1 MKLSVVIPAFN
12 EIENLRITLPRLA
25 EVLKKCPLVTDYEF
39 IVVDDHSTEPMY
51 EALESLQDPRV
62 HCLRLSRQ
70 GGSHIALRAG
80 LAATGGDA
88 VLCISADGQ
97 EDPAAIPAML
107 EHWQSGAHIVWGLRF
122 ERSGESF
129 LLKTFS
135 LLFYRMLAM
144 LTESKGSIDLS
155 RADFYLLDRRVVD
168 ALNSLREANS
178 SLFGLVAWIGYRQDF
193 VEYERRERQIGKS
206 KWRFRARMR
215 LAKDWV
221 IAFSGIP
228 LKVMTVMGFAVAALG
243 MLYALWVMGVA
254 IFGEPIQ
261 GWASIMVVVLII
273 GGLQMAMLG
282 IMGEY
287 LWRTLEET
295 RQRKLYFIEKSTV
308 HAPAISLPN
317 TLELR

>member
-1 MKLSVVIPAFN
+1 
-12 EIENLRITLPRLA
+12 
-25 EVLKKCPLVTDYEF
+25 
-39 IVVDDHSTEPMY
+39 
-51 EALESLQDPRV
+51 
-62 HCLRLSRQ
+62 
-70 GGSHIALRAG
+70 
-80 LAATGGDA
+80 
-88 VLCISADGQ
+88 
-97 EDPAAIPAML
+97 
-107 EHWQSGAHIVWGLRF
+107 
-122 ERSGESF
+122 
-129 LLKTFS
+129 
-135 LLFYRMLAM
+135 
-144 LTESKGSIDLS
+144 
-155 RADFYLLDRRVVD
+155 VVD
-168 ALNSLREANS
+168 ALNSLQEANS
-178 SLFGLVAWIGYRQDF
+178 SLFGLVAWIGYQQDY

-295 RQRKLYFIEKSTV
+295 RQRKLYFIEKSTE
-308 HAPAISLPN
+308 HAPAISLPR

>member
-12 EIENLRITLPRLA
+12 ETENLRLTLPRLV
-25 EVLKKCPLVTDYEF
+25 EVLKQCPRVTDYEF

-51 EALESLQDPRV
+51 EALEALQDPRV

-70 GGSHIALRAG
+70 SGSHIALRAG

-107 EHWQSGAHIVWGLRF
+107 EKWHAGAHIVWGLRYQ
-122 ERSGESF
+122 RSGESF

-135 LLFYRMLAM
+135 LLFYRMLAL

-155 RADFYLLDRRVVD
+155 RADFYLLDRRVAD

-193 VEYERRERQIGKS
+193 VEYERRDRQIGKS

-295 RQRKLYFIEKSTV
+295 RQRRLYFIEKSTAQ
-308 HAPAISLPN
+308 APAISLSSA
-317 TLELR
+317 LELR